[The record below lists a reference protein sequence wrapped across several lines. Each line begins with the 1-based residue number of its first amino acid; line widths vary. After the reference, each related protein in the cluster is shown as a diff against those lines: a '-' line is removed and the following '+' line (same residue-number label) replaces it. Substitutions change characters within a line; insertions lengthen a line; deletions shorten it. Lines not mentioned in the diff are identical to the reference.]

1 MAARLAAAGQRMQT
15 RLASQSSLP
24 ASRRPMDR
32 PVDAIMAE
40 HDRLGGDAELA
51 RLATLLS
58 ERLTNQTDIRA
69 LYRLGAEAAA
79 LIAWSRIA
87 QRSMDEAVHLAEVLA
102 VQ

>member
-1 MAARLAAAGQRMQT
+1 MANRLGAAGQRLQT

-24 ASRRPMDR
+24 HVSPEDGPAVARI
-32 PVDAIMAE
+32 VAE

-79 LIAWSRIA
+79 LIAWTRLA
-87 QRSMDEAVHLAEVLA
+87 QRSMDQAVHLAEVLA
-102 VQ
+102 VH